1 VAELAERGK
10 RTLLLVWERRLF
22 SWSFSPP
29 KILVAGFA
37 AVILAGAGLLC
48 LPFASASGQAG
59 DFLTALFTAT
69 SAVCV
74 TGLVVVDTGTHW
86 SFWGQ
91 LIILI
96 LIQIGGLGFMT
107 MATLFFL
114 LMGKRIG
121 LKERMLIRESLNQ
134 IDVAG
139 VVRLVRAVLIFTFAT
154 EGIFAFILSWRWF
167 FDVGWPRCLWF
178 GLFHSVSAFN
188 NAGFDLFGD
197 FRSLTAY
204 AGDPVVVLSITTL
217 IILGGIGFSVVMNV
231 SRRREKRLSLH
242 SRLALTVT
250 ALLIGSGFFLFLLL
264 EWSNVL
270 RTLPLSG
277 KLLAAYF
284 QSVTPRTAGY
294 NTVDIAGLRS
304 ATQFLLIILMFIGAS
319 PGSTGGGIKTTTF
332 GLLLV
337 AAWSLA
343 RGREEPEVMRR
354 RILPEQVYKALA
366 VTLLAMSLVT
376 TVTLVL
382 SITEKADFLS
392 ILFET
397 VSAFGTVGL
406 SMGLTPHLTSLGR
419 MLIILTMFAGRLG
432 PLTLVFA
439 LAQRRRK
446 TFVRYPEEKVL
457 IG

>member
-1 VAELAERGK
+1 MAELVERGK
-10 RTLLLVWERRLF
+10 RTPLGVPEHRLF
-22 SWSFSPP
+22 SPRFSPP
-29 KILVAGFA
+29 KVLVAGFA
-37 AVILAGAGLLC
+37 AVILAGAVLLC
-48 LPFASASGQAG
+48 LPFASASGRAG
-59 DFLTALFTAT
+59 GFLTALFTAT

-74 TGLVVVDTGTHW
+74 TGLVVVDTGTYW

-139 VVRLVRAVLIFTFAT
+139 VVRLVRAVLIFTFVT
-154 EGIFAFILSWRWF
+154 EGIFAFILTWRWF
-167 FDVGWPRCLWF
+167 SDVGWPRCLWF

-197 FRSLTAY
+197 FRSLIPY

-231 SRRREKRLSLH
+231 AGRREKRLSLH

-250 ALLIGSGFFLFLLL
+250 ALLIGGGFFFFLLL

-270 RTLPLSG
+270 RPLPLSG

-343 RGREEPEVMRR
+343 RGREDPEVMRR
-354 RILPEQVYKALA
+354 RVLPEQVYKALA
-366 VTLLAMSLVT
+366 VTLLAMGLVT

-419 MLIILTMFAGRLG
+419 ILIILTMFSGRLG

-446 TFVRYPEEKVL
+446 TFVRYPEEKIL

>member
-1 VAELAERGK
+1 MAELAERGK